1 MDYTQRHYAEC
12 ADVKQGEDE
21 NKDVVLLIPNFSLM
35 ERFFVNGGKD
45 PWLFYKSIMETIYP
59 PHTKKS
65 VNIME
70 ELILEAETRR
80 NNNEQQEQSLGLF
93 GLKKE
98 NMPLDEDNVLSW
110 FDRNEFTCGAIRLP
124 ISTEDLFIF
133 LKDKHLSLKFFESM
147 IQANIRKEAENIPM
161 IAFQFWSDKNIAEI
175 LETEILKISL
185 Q

>member
-12 ADVKQGEDE
+12 ADVKQGGDE

-45 PWLFYKSIMETIYP
+45 PWLFYKSIMETIHP

-93 GLKKE
+93 GL
-98 NMPLDEDNVLSW
+98 
-110 FDRNEFTCGAIRLP
+110 
-124 ISTEDLFIF
+124 
-133 LKDKHLSLKFFESM
+133 
-147 IQANIRKEAENIPM
+147 
-161 IAFQFWSDKNIAEI
+161 
-175 LETEILKISL
+175 
-185 Q
+185 